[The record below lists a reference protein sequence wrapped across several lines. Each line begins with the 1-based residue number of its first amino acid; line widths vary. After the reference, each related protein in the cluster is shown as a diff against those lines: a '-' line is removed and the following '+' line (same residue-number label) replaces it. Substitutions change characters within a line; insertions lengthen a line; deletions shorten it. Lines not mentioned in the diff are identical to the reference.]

1 MLKIASL
8 PLKKE
13 TECNELNNT
22 NKNKHSFIIIQMKN
36 TQIYLENQYLGRD
49 RGWVSVR
56 LVLALFCFLAYYL
69 NSEHELNSRLFLVA
83 GSAILLISIGM
94 MYMLH
99 YRIVVNES
107 SILLSGLWTTR
118 LVKIDIQSID
128 KVVLK
133 PYSKFLV
140 NNPVY
145 NLHQKGKI
153 RFYAGGKDAVWITDH
168 DGLIYIIGSQRANE
182 LYEAIRK
189 ARQA

>member
-1 MLKIASL
+1 MENSQL
-8 PLKKE
+8 
-13 TECNELNNT
+13 
-22 NKNKHSFIIIQMKN
+22 
-36 TQIYLENQYLGRD
+36 YLENQYLGRD

-56 LVLALFCFLAYYL
+56 LLLALFCFLAYYL

-83 GSAILLISIGM
+83 GSVILLVSIGL

-99 YRIVVNES
+99 YRIVVTSNS
-107 SILLSGLWTTR
+107 VQLSGLWTAR
-118 LVKIDIQSID
+118 LVKIDIKSIAQ
-128 KVVLK
+128 VELK

-168 DGLIYIIGSQRANE
+168 EGLIYIIGSQRASE
-182 LYEAIRK
+182 FFDAIKK
-189 ARQA
+189 ARQT

>member
-1 MLKIASL
+1 MENLQL
-8 PLKKE
+8 
-13 TECNELNNT
+13 
-22 NKNKHSFIIIQMKN
+22 
-36 TQIYLENQYLGRD
+36 YLENQYLGRD

-56 LVLALFCFLAYYL
+56 LLLALFCFFAYYL
-69 NSEHELNSRLFLVA
+69 NSEHEVNSRLFLVA
-83 GSAILLISIGM
+83 GSVILLVSIGL

-99 YRIVVNES
+99 YRIVVTNS
-107 SILLSGLWTTR
+107 SVLLSGLWTAR
-118 LVKIDIQSID
+118 LVKIDIKSIAQ
-128 KVVLK
+128 VQLK

-168 DGLIYIIGSQRANE
+168 EGLIYIIGSQRASE
-182 LYEAIRK
+182 FYDAIRK